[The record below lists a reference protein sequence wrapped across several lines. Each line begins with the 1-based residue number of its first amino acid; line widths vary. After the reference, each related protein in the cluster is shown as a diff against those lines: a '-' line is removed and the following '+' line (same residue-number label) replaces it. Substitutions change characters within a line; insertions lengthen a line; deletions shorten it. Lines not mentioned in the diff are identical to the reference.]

1 MEKKVR
7 LEKGLAV
14 LFLGL
19 CALFADDSVQNLA
32 NTKNGLNLEKF
43 ATKAQNSGA
52 NLQNISAN
60 LENSIFSENQSLV
73 KAQNSGEI
81 YIQNLAN
88 SQINNLKS
96 NRTQI
101 NAQINNKIYN
111 QALANSQIN
120 NEKFS
125 PNQINPQ
132 NSNKIYIQPQANT
145 QNNANFY
152 TQSRENS
159 PKIAQASSEIPTQSQ
174 ENGEFFNQNLAKL
187 QEKGENLS
195 QTQEISQNIGKNLVQ
210 IQANSQKIVQAS
222 SEIPTQSQESGENL
236 AQIQATPQE
245 NTAQND
251 EFADEFDDFEAEFD
265 SFKVNDP
272 LSGYNK
278 MMTSFNVGFYSYVAR
293 PVAVGY
299 DFIVPD
305 FLQTAVKNLFT
316 YISMPI
322 RFLGNVLQ
330 LKFKEA
336 GTELKRFGINTVFGF
351 FGLIDAA
358 SKAGVPIH
366 HADFG
371 LVLAHWG
378 VGSGFHFV
386 LPFLG
391 PSNLRDT
398 LSIPVN
404 WYANPLSY
412 IDVGAAVDFGGV
424 FSLNWLSVGLRGFD
438 IMNELSLSTG
448 ALDEIYFNT
457 PNLYPFL
464 RDAYEKRRMEL
475 SK

>member
-32 NTKNGLNLEKF
+32 NAKNGLNLEKF
-43 ATKAQNSGA
+43 ATNAQNSGA
-52 NLQNISAN
+52 NLQNIGAN
-60 LENSIFSENQSLV
+60 LENSIFSENQRRV

-125 PNQINPQ
+125 SNQINSQ
-132 NSNKIYIQPQANT
+132 NSNKISVQPQASP
-145 QNNANFY
+145 QNNANFS
-152 TQSRENS
+152 TQIQANS

-174 ENGEFFNQNLAKL
+174 ENAEFFNQNLAKL
-187 QEKGENLS
+187 QESGENLN
-195 QTQEISQNIGKNLVQ
+195 QAQEISQNIGENSTQ
-210 IQANSQKIVQAS
+210 IQTNSQKIAQAS
-222 SEIPTQSQESGENL
+222 SEIPTQSQEN
-236 AQIQATPQE
+236 AV
-245 NTAQND
+245 QND

-316 YISMPI
+316 YVSMPI

-351 FGLIDAA
+351 FGFIDAA

-398 LSIPVN
+398 LSIPMN